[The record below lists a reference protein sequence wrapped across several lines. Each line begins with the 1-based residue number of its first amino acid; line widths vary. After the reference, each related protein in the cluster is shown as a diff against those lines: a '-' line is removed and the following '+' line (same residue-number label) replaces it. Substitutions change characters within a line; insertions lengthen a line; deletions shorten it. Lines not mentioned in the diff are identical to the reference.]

1 MVNPTTFTGQI
12 PAVPSGATGTAMVFT
27 AASASSTGDLIPI
40 APGAAMT
47 VVLVKNSDA
56 SNTHTATFQ
65 TQADA
70 WGVSTT
76 QAVTIPESGTVPVAL
91 FPPSRWANTSAGNTC
106 AVTYDAYTDISI
118 CVLQVPWSG

>member
-1 MVNPTTFTGQI
+1 M
-12 PAVPSGATGTAMVFT
+12 
-27 AASASSTGDLIPI
+27 AS
-40 APGAAMT
+40 GAAMT

-70 WGVSTT
+70 WGVATT
-76 QAVTIPESGTVPVAL
+76 QTVTVPISGTAAVAL

-106 AVTYDAYTDISI
+106 AVTYDVYTDISI
-118 CVLQVPWSG
+118 AVLQVRWSG